1 MTTSLLSPEQLRQQI
16 RVRLAGGRLPTIRV
30 GIYKTQRGTGRPCLV
45 CRREIGSSETEYDV
59 DGAGVVLIAHEPC
72 YTLWREESAAEI
84 DPGENRQPTVA
95 GPRSGSSRVPRRGTR
110 PTSP

>member
-1 MTTSLLSPEQLRQQI
+1 MRSAGTSIASYAER
-16 RVRLAGGRLPTIRV
+16 RLPTYR
-30 GIYKTQRGTGRPCLV
+30 TSSRGR
-45 CRREIGSSETEYDV
+45 
-59 DGAGVVLIAHEPC
+59 